1 MKKRLISLAV
11 LTSILFSLFSFN
23 VYAEKDISVYI
34 DNKKIEFDVKPQII
48 DGRTMVPMRKIFEE
62 LGAVVGWFGDR
73 QEIWANKGAN
83 VICMTINHP
92 ALYKNTEEMGLDVAP
107 CIVGGRTLVPVRAV
121 SDSLGANVEWDSN
134 TRTVYITNTAFP
146 CAACKGFGQTP
157 NSTCASCN
165 SRAVTYINNL

>member
-62 LGAVVGWFGDR
+62 LDAIVQWFGKT
-73 QEIWANKGAN
+73 QEIFATKGTIN
-83 VICMTINHP
+83 ISMTINDSIM
-92 ALYKNTEEMGLDVAP
+92 YKNGNGIILDVPP
-107 CIVGGRTLVPVRAV
+107 CIVDGRTLVPIRAV
-121 SDSLGANVEWDSN
+121 SSSLGAKVEWDGSK
-134 TRTVYITNTAFP
+134 RAVYITSAKALAN
-146 CAACKGFGQTP
+146 G
-157 NSTCASCN
+157 S
-165 SRAVTYINNL
+165 